1 MINLNTAFEN
11 ELYYQYLKEPLSV
24 SEEWRKYFEKQGQ
37 NPLDYETTAK
47 EETKRT
53 PAKKVSSSDIYLGPN
68 DDMEPLASISSK
80 IASNMEESLEL
91 PTATS
96 TRVMPVKA
104 LDENRRI
111 INRYLKKMKRPKVS
125 FTHLLAWALVK
136 ALSKHPYMNDAY
148 HFKDNV
154 AYRIKRKS
162 INIGLAIDIVKKDGS
177 HLLLVPNVKNA
188 DKLNFSEFIIAF
200 DTLIHKTRNNKLEL
214 DDLQGTTV
222 TLTNPGMI
230 GTTTSSPRLMKGQG
244 VIVAAGSISY
254 PPEFQAVRPEA
265 LTTLAIS
272 KTITITSTYD
282 HRIIQGAES
291 AEFLN
296 YLNKLFVGEDR
307 FYDQIFAALKIPFEP
322 IRWAIDNTPMNRR
335 GKIDEEEAIE
345 KAAHVMM
352 MINAYRV
359 RGHLLASINPLGF
372 LSYYYP
378 ELDPAYYGFTIW
390 DLDRVFHADD
400 TWSNNNLPLR
410 EIIEIVRET
419 YCSSIGIEFMH
430 IQDPES
436 KDWIKRK
443 LESFRNTMD
452 YSREEKIRI
461 LKMLIGAEL
470 FENFLH
476 TKFIGHKRFSLEG
489 SESIIVLM
497 SKILEMSADKK
508 LNAAVIGMSH
518 RGRLNVL
525 THIVGKSQEKIFK
538 EFKGQ
543 IDEESYHGSGDVKYH
558 LGAKGEFISP
568 SNNSVPIILAPN
580 PSHLELVDPVIE
592 GMTRAMDNDINDKTY
607 TKTLPILIHG
617 DSAFAGQGIVAET
630 LNLSQLDAYK
640 TGGTIHLIINNQ
652 IGFTTTSQEARS
664 SIYCTDVAKM
674 IQVPILHVNGNEP
687 EAVITAAIFA
697 FEYREKFHTDVI
709 IDVLSYRKYGHNEAD
724 DPSYTQPLL
733 YKKIKSMNPVSKIYQ
748 QELIK
753 ENVITQVEAQELYNQ
768 ENKRLEQIFST
779 EDDKVKEKSGKK
791 EDITSDEEIL
801 KPINTSVG
809 KDNLIA
815 ITEKITSVPNNFAIN
830 PKLSKLLEKRK
841 QMVDSDAPAIDWA
854 MAEAL
859 SFGSILEDGF
869 DIRFSGQDSRRGTFS
884 QRHSVLT
891 DMNTEETYTPLN
903 HISSG
908 QGRLRIF
915 DSCLSELAVL
925 GFEYG
930 YSVVAKKTLTIWEA
944 QFGDFVNGAQA
955 ITDQFISCAEYKWG
969 QKTNLVLLLP
979 HSYDGQGPEHSSA
992 RLERFLQQCAD
1003 NNMLVCNL
1011 TTPAQY
1017 FHVLRRQTL
1026 SKNIKPLIIMTPKS
1040 MLRHP
1045 KAVST
1050 LNDFTD
1056 VSFKEIINDD
1066 AFLSKNKEKVKRVL
1080 LCSGKV
1086 YWDLLEER
1094 DRAKNDTTAIIRV
1107 EQLYPLNTELLL
1119 KYIISFKNVE
1129 ECIWVQEEPQNMG
1142 AWNFIALKLMTILP
1156 EKLKLFYVGRKES
1169 AATATGI
1176 LQVHNDEQTGL
1187 VKQAFAKLS

>member
-11 ELYYQYLKEPLSV
+11 ELYYQYLREPQSV
-24 SEEWRKYFEKQGQ
+24 SEQWRKYFEKRGQ
-37 NPLDYETTAK
+37 NPLDYETPISNETIKSKK
-47 EETKRT
+47 EPSAQK
-53 PAKKVSSSDIYLGPN
+53 DIYLGPN
-68 DDMEPLASISSK
+68 DELQPLAVISSK
-80 IASNMEESLEL
+80 IASNMEASLEI

-111 INRYLKKMKRPKVS
+111 INRYLEKMKRPKVS
-125 FTHLLAWALVK
+125 FTHLLAWALVR
-136 ALSKHPYMNDAY
+136 ALNKHRYMNDAY
-148 HFKDNV
+148 YSKDNV
-154 AYRIKRKS
+154 GYRIKRNS

-177 HLLLVPNVKNA
+177 RLLLVPNVKNA
-188 DKLNFSEFIIAF
+188 EKLNFSEFIIAF
-200 DTLIHKTRNNKLEL
+200 DTIIHKARNNKLEVE
-214 DDLQGTTV
+214 DLQGTTV

-244 VIVAAGSISY
+244 VIIAAGSINY

-296 YLNKLFVGEDR
+296 YLNKLLIGEDQ
-307 FYDQIFAALKIPFEP
+307 FYDQIFAALRIPFEP

-359 RGHLLASINPLGF
+359 RGHLLASVNPLGF

-378 ELDPAYYGFTIW
+378 ELDPAFYGFTIW

-400 TWSNNNLPLR
+400 SWNNNNLPLR
-410 EIIEIVRET
+410 EIIEIIRET

-443 LESFRNTMD
+443 LESTRNTRN
-452 YSREEKIRI
+452 YSRDEKIKI
-461 LKMLIGAEL
+461 LKMLISSEL

-476 TKFIGHKRFSLEG
+476 TKFVGHKRFSLEG

-497 SKILEMSADKK
+497 SKILDMSADKK

-538 EFKGQ
+538 EFRGQ
-543 IDEESYHGSGDVKYH
+543 IDEDSYHGSGDVKYH
-558 LGAKGEFISP
+558 LGAKGEFIS
-568 SNNSVPIILAPN
+568 SLNNKIQVVLAPN

-592 GMTRAMDNDINDKTY
+592 GMARAMDNEINDSTY

-687 EAVITAAIFA
+687 EAVVTAAIFA

-753 ENVITQVEAQELYNQ
+753 ENIITQVEAQELYDN
-768 ENKRLEQIFST
+768 ENKRLEKIFSSA
-779 EDDKVKEKSGKK
+779 EDLSSKKDIKALPTADKDIFKK
-791 EDITSDEEIL
+791 V
-801 KPINTSVG
+801 NTSVDSD
-809 KDNLIA
+809 KLLD
-815 ITEKITSVPNNFAIN
+815 ITEKITKVPSGYNIN
-830 PKLSKLLEKRK
+830 PKLLKLLEKRH
-841 QMVDSDAPAIDWA
+841 QMVNSEKASIDWS

-859 SFGSILEDGF
+859 SFGSILIDGF

-891 DMNTEETYTPLN
+891 DMNTEVTYTPLN
-903 HISSG
+903 HLSNN

-915 DSCLSELAVL
+915 DSSLSELAVL

-930 YSVVAKKTLTIWEA
+930 YSVVAKKSLTIWEA

-955 ITDQFISCAEYKWG
+955 IIDQFISCAEYKWN
-969 QKTNLVLLLP
+969 QKTNLVMLLP

-992 RLERFLQQCAD
+992 RLERFLQLCAE

-1011 TTPAQY
+1011 STPSQY
-1017 FHVLRRQTL
+1017 FHVLRRQIL
-1026 SKNIKPLIIMTPKS
+1026 SKNIKPLVIMTPKS

-1045 KAVST
+1045 MAVSS
-1050 LNDFTD
+1050 LKDFTD
-1056 VSFKEIINDD
+1056 FSFMEVINDD
-1066 AFLSKNKEKVKRVL
+1066 SFTKNNSDKVKRIL

-1086 YWDLLEER
+1086 YWDLLEKR
-1094 DRAKNDTTAIIRV
+1094 KKSNNDNTAIIRV
-1107 EQLYPLNTELLL
+1107 EQLYPLNIEMILNF
-1119 KYIISFKNVE
+1119 ISQFKNAS

-1142 AWNFIALKLMTILP
+1142 AWNFIALKLMTYLP
-1156 EKLKLFYVGRKES
+1156 DNLKLFYVGRKES

-1176 LQVHNDEQTGL
+1176 LQVHNEEQEGL
-1187 VKQAFAKLS
+1187 VNQAFADIN

>member
-11 ELYYQYLKEPLSV
+11 ELYYQYLREPNSV
-24 SEEWRKYFEKQGQ
+24 SEEWRKYFEKRGQ
-37 NPLDYETTAK
+37 NPLDYESPVK
-47 EETKRT
+47 ESIVKKESV
-53 PAKKVSSSDIYLGPN
+53 KKVSAKDIFLGPK
-68 DDMEPLASISSK
+68 DELVSLTTISSK
-80 IASNMEESLEL
+80 IANNMEESLEI

-96 TRVMPVKA
+96 TRVIPVKA

-111 INRYLKKMKRPKVS
+111 INRYLEKMKRPKVS

-136 ALSKHPYMNDAY
+136 ALSKHTYMNDAY
-148 HFKDNV
+148 HVKENTS
-154 AYRIKRKS
+154 YRVKRKS

-188 DKLNFSEFIIAF
+188 QKLNFSEFIIAF
-200 DTLIHKTRNNKLEL
+200 DTLIHKARNNKLEV

-244 VIVAAGSISY
+244 AIVAAGSINY

-296 YLNKLFVGEDR
+296 YLNKLLVGEDQ
-307 FYDQIFAALKIPFEP
+307 FYDQIFAALRIPFEP
-322 IRWAIDNTPMNRR
+322 IRWAIDNTPMNRQ

-378 ELDPAYYGFTIW
+378 ELDPAFYGFTIW

-410 EIIEIVRET
+410 EIIEIIRET

-443 LESFRNTMD
+443 LESNRNTRN

-461 LKMLIGAEL
+461 LKMLIGSEL

-476 TKFIGHKRFSLEG
+476 TKFVGHKRFSLEG

-497 SKILEMSADKK
+497 SKILEMAADKK

-543 IDEESYHGSGDVKYH
+543 IDEDSYHGSGDVKYH
-558 LGAKGEFISP
+558 LGAKGKYISP
-568 SNNSVPIILAPN
+568 SNNSVPVILAPN

-592 GMTRAMDNDINDKTY
+592 GMVRAMDNVIKDTTY

-640 TGGTIHLIINNQ
+640 TGGTIHLVINNQ

-709 IDVLSYRKYGHNEAD
+709 IDILSYRKYGHNEAD

-753 ENVITQVEAQELYNQ
+753 ENVITQVEAQEFYKD
-768 ENKRLEQIFST
+768 ENSRLEQIFSHSD
-779 EDDKVKEKSGKK
+779 EKDKKEKKDNSTTDKNIFK
-791 EDITSDEEIL
+791 Q
-801 KPINTSVG
+801 INTSVD
-809 KDNLIA
+809 KDKIIEISDR
-815 ITEKITSVPNNFAIN
+815 ITKVPGNFSAN
-830 PKLSKLLEKRK
+830 TKLMKLLEKRH
-841 QMVDSDAPAIDWA
+841 QMIESDNPAIDWA
-854 MAEAL
+854 TAEAL
-859 SFGSILEDGF
+859 AFGTILAEGK

-903 HISSG
+903 HISSN

-930 YSVVAKKTLTIWEA
+930 YSVVAKNSLTIWEA

-992 RLERFLQQCAD
+992 RLERFLQLCAD
-1003 NNMLVCNL
+1003 NNMYVCNL

-1040 MLRHP
+1040 MLRHTR
-1045 KAVST
+1045 AVSSLKELT
-1050 LNDFTD
+1050 N
-1056 VSFKEIINDD
+1056 VSFKDIIDD
-1066 AFLSKNKEKVKRVL
+1066 ETITEKNKDKVKRVL

-1086 YWDLLEER
+1086 YWDLLEE
-1094 DRAKNDTTAIIRV
+1094 KNKIKNETIAIIRI
-1107 EQLYPLNTELLL
+1107 EQFYPLNTDLLL
-1119 KYIISFKNVE
+1119 KYISQYKNAS
-1129 ECIWVQEEPQNMG
+1129 ECVWVQEEPQNMG
-1142 AWNFIALKLMTILP
+1142 AWNFIALKLMTVLP
-1156 EKLKLFYVGRKES
+1156 DKIKLFYVGRKES

-1176 LQVHNDEQTGL
+1176 LQVHNEEQQGL
-1187 VKQAFAKLS
+1187 VKQAFAQL